1 MIFGVGSKDGFGDKE
16 EWWVKLL
23 CEAIFYFNN
32 VISMDLDYVLVY
44 LNKVCVY
51 YMLGDNEWVVFYV
64 SVEVKCNL
72 G

>member
-16 EWWVKLL
+16 EWWAKLL
-23 CEAIFYFNN
+23 CEVIFYFNN

-44 LNKVCVY
+44 LNKACVY
-51 YMLGDNEWVVFYV
+51 YMLEDNDWVVFYV
-64 SVEVKCNL
+64 GVEVKCNL